1 VIDGHRHGHPPPAH
15 PFRHQRIAQNR
26 PCRCPPHRQAATSKL
41 VVRGGRETP
50 ERLRLRPFLAAGRA
64 YQVAVTGRAGAVDT
78 EIEPTVGEAHVPVD
92 AAPHR
97 DRRHIALTVVGP
109 VTNRARGTPRSV
121 ATTGTPRQCSLTHA
135 SNPFTSKGGAPTA
148 VPTTGSQH
156 LCFQEHRNHPRRRTP
171 AGRR

>member
-1 VIDGHRHGHPPPAH
+1 MEGPRQAPPPPAP

-64 YQVAVTGRAGAVDT
+64 DQVAVTGRAGAVDT
-78 EIEPTVGEAHVPVD
+78 ENEPALGGAHVPLY

-97 DRRHIALTVVGP
+97 DRGHI
-109 VTNRARGTPRSV
+109 
-121 ATTGTPRQCSLTHA
+121 
-135 SNPFTSKGGAPTA
+135 PF
-148 VPTTGSQH
+148 
-156 LCFQEHRNHPRRRTP
+156 
-171 AGRR
+171 